1 MDREPSRQERIE
13 ACLLEIAR
21 RPDFPAFSSHIQ
33 EVMQALED
41 QDASLRHLTALV
53 LRDFSLT
60 LKVLRTVN
68 SAQYNRSGR
77 AILSVTHAVALL
89 GVEAIRYLAGSLALF
104 EHFQKQSPGLK
115 ELMLLSL
122 LTANQARAVAAL
134 IRYPRREEAYI
145 CGMFRNLGEVLVAT
159 YFPREYA
166 SILLRMK
173 EENLSDRGACLR
185 VLHFSY
191 DELGQAMA
199 LRWRMPEK
207 VTQVIGAAQGRR
219 GRAWRQDASLLQ
231 ELTSFCHALT
241 TAVYRREPE
250 GARARLHLLIQDYL
264 PTLTLQEEDVG
275 RVLDT
280 AILDTKNT
288 FAILRVPL
296 DGLRLRH
303 QTEAALASA
312 AAEPASPEAAPGLH
326 EPPTQENL
334 LERLTHEVELLV
346 GSSTD
351 FQLNSV
357 LLMILEAIFRG
368 GPFDRVLFCLVDPGH
383 TAIQGRLGLGEGID
397 QLRDQFS
404 FPLSIRGGPIGTAL
418 MRKQGLFLAGD
429 RGPVPMEAELLK
441 HLGAASFGMHP
452 ILVDGT
458 LVGCLYF
465 DRLSPAPAPDQH
477 TLELLLRLRDL
488 AATAIKKKRPADAS

>member
-1 MDREPSRQERIE
+1 
-13 ACLLEIAR
+13 
-21 RPDFPAFSSHIQ
+21 
-33 EVMQALED
+33 MQALADE
-41 QDASLRHLTALV
+41 DASLRHLTALV

-77 AILSVTHAVALL
+77 AILSVAHAVALL
-89 GVEAIRYLAGSLALF
+89 GVDAIRCLAGSLALF

-159 YFPREYA
+159 YFPRQYA
-166 SILLRMK
+166 SIMLRIK
-173 EENLSDRGACLR
+173 EENLSDREACLR

-207 VTQVIGAAQGRR
+207 VTEVIGAADRRR
-219 GRAWRQDASLLQ
+219 GRAWRQDASLLN

-241 TAVYRREPE
+241 TAVYRRDQE
-250 GARARLHLLIQDYL
+250 GTRARLNLLIQDYL
-264 PTLTLQEEDVG
+264 PTLALQGEDVE

-288 FAILRVPL
+288 FAILRMPL
-296 DGLRLRH
+296 DGLRLHH
-303 QTEAALASA
+303 QTEAALATA
-312 AAEPASPEAAPGLH
+312 AAEPPSPEAAPGLH
-326 EPPTQENL
+326 ELASEENL

-346 GSSTD
+346 SSSID
-351 FQLNSV
+351 LQLNSV

-368 GPFDRVLFCLVDPGH
+368 GPFDRVLFCLVNAEH
-383 TAIQGRLGLGEGID
+383 THIQGRLGLGAES
-397 QLRDQFS
+397 LREKFS
-404 FPLSIRGGPIGTAL
+404 FPLSIRGGPIGAAL
-418 MRKQGLFLAGD
+418 LKKQELFLSSD
-429 RGPVPMEAELLK
+429 RASTYAELELLK
-441 HLGAASFGMHP
+441 LLGASSFGLHP
-452 ILVDGT
+452 ILVDGV

-465 DRLSPAPAPDQH
+465 DRLAPSAPLDAR
-477 TLELLLRLRDL
+477 TLGFLVRLRDL
-488 AATAIKKKRPADAS
+488 AATAIQKKRQATPVF

>member
-1 MDREPSRQERIE
+1 LDREPSREERIE
-13 ACLLEIAR
+13 ACLQEIAR

-33 EVMQALED
+33 EVMQALADE
-41 QDASLRHLTALV
+41 DASLRHLTALV

-89 GVEAIRYLAGSLALF
+89 GVDAIRCLAGSLALF

-159 YFPREYA
+159 YFPRQYA
-166 SILLRMK
+166 SIMLRIK
-173 EENLSDRGACLR
+173 EENLSDREACLR

-207 VTQVIGAAQGRR
+207 VTQVIGAVDRRR
-219 GRAWRQDASLLQ
+219 GRAWRQDASLLN

-241 TAVYRREPE
+241 TAVYRRDQE
-250 GARARLHLLIQDYL
+250 GARARLNLLIQDYL
-264 PTLTLQEEDVG
+264 PTLELQGEDVE

-288 FAILRVPL
+288 FAILRMPL
-296 DGLRLRH
+296 DGLRLHH

-326 EPPTQENL
+326 ELASEENL

-346 GSSTD
+346 SSSTD
-351 FQLNSV
+351 LQLNSV

-383 TAIQGRLGLGEGID
+383 TTIQGRLGLGEDID
-397 QLRDQFS
+397 QFRGQFS
-404 FPLSIRGGPIGTAL
+404 FPLSVRGGPIGMAL
-418 MRKQGLFLAGD
+418 MTHQGLFLAGD
-429 RGPVPMEAELLK
+429 RPAVQTEVELLK
-441 HLGAASFGMHP
+441 RLGAASFGMHP
-452 ILVDGT
+452 ILVDGI

-465 DRLSPAPAPDQH
+465 DRLSPAPAPDQR
-477 TLELLLRLRDL
+477 TLALLLRLRDL
-488 AATAIKKKRPADAS
+488 AATVIKKKRPAPTP